1 LLLAIL
7 LFLLGLAI
15 LFFIGFLTFGLLHR
29 IQIEKQEGNLRKFWF
44 WLSNRCQ
51 FRVLGVLNITI
62 SLVPLLN

>member
-29 IQIEKQEGNLRKFWF
+29 IQIEKQEGNRENFGF
-44 WLSNRCQ
+44 
-51 FRVLGVLNITI
+51 G
-62 SLVPLLN
+62 